1 MTTTHHPQTDP
12 RRPQLDRPTAMRLAA
27 TEYARVVELLRSLG
41 QTDWQAG
48 TDCPDWDVRAMAGHM
63 LGMAEMAASIRQSI
77 RQPKAAQRRGGV
89 FIDALT
95 ALQVE
100 EHAGLSPSE
109 LVGRFAAIGPKAAK
123 GRRRAP
129 ALVRRRAMPQLQS
142 VGGRDEAW
150 TMGFLLDIILTRD
163 PWMHR
168 VDITRAVG
176 VPMSLTPE
184 HDGVLVADVVRE
196 WAERHGQP
204 YSLVL
209 TGPAGGTWT
218 NGGGPA
224 IECDA
229 VEFCR
234 IVARRTPAEGLLAT
248 EVPF

>member
-1 MTTTHHPQTDP
+1 MPTTNHTQTAP
-12 RRPQLDRPTAMRLAA
+12 RRPQLDRPTAMRLAR
-27 TEYARVVELLRSLG
+27 TEYGRVVDLLRTLDPG
-41 QTDWQAG
+41 DWGAR
-48 TDCPDWDVRAMAGHM
+48 TDCPEWNVKAMAGHM

-77 RQPKAAQRRGGV
+77 RQPRAAERRGGV

-100 EHAGLSPSE
+100 EHAGLSTSE
-109 LVGRFAAIGPKAAK
+109 LIERFAKIGPKAAK

-129 ALVRRRAMPQLQS
+129 GFVRHRAMPQLQS

-150 TMGFLLDIILTRD
+150 TMGFLLDVILTRD

-176 VPMSLTPE
+176 SQMTLTAE
-184 HDGVLVADVVRE
+184 HDGVLVADVVQE
-196 WAERHGQP
+196 WADRHGQP
-204 YSLVL
+204 YTLVL

-218 NGGGPA
+218 RAGGSA
-224 IECDA
+224 IERDA

-234 IVARRTPAEGLLAT
+234 IVAGRAPGEGLLAT